1 MKRFAVIGC
10 GFWSQFQIAAWKGL
24 EGVELVAVYNRT
36 KGNAEKIAKRF
47 NVPKV
52 YDSAEELFQN
62 EKLDFVDI
70 ITDVG
75 THEKFV
81 ALAVKYGVPVICQK
95 PMAPDYETAKR
106 MVEDCEKAD
115 IPFFIHENWRWQLP
129 IRAVKEKLNE
139 GIIGKPFRARIT
151 YSNSFPV
158 FDNQPFLAELEQF
171 ILTDIGTHILD
182 VARFLF
188 GEVKSLYCQTAKV
201 HKHIKG
207 EDAASVALKMESG
220 MHCNVEVSY
229 ASKVEHDRFPE
240 TFIMIEGEEGSIELA
255 PDCWVR
261 VTTKARTLSNRI
273 QIPYYP
279 WVDSRYALVH
289 TSIVEENRDLLSA
302 LEGKKQAET
311 TGEDN
316 LKTLRLVYAA
326 YESAAN
332 NSVVAIDK

>member
-10 GFWSQFQIAAWKGL
+10 GFWSQFQIAAWKEL

-36 KGNAEKIAKRF
+36 RGNAEKIAKRF
-47 NVPKV
+47 NVPRV
-52 YDSAEELFQN
+52 YDSAEELFEN

-75 THEKFV
+75 THKKFV
-81 ALAVKYGVPVICQK
+81 ALAVKHGIPVICQK
-95 PMAPDYETAKR
+95 PMAPDYETAKG
-106 MVEDCEKAD
+106 MVEDCEKAN

-188 GEVKSLYCQTAKV
+188 GEAKSLYCQTAKV

-207 EDAASVALKMESG
+207 EDAASVALKMENG

-240 TFIMIEGEEGSIELA
+240 TFMMIEGDKGSIELA

-261 VTTKARTLSNRI
+261 VTTKEGTLSNRI
-273 QIPYYP
+273 ELPSYS
-279 WVDSRYALVH
+279 WVDSKYSLVH
-289 TSIVEENRDLLSA
+289 TSILEENRDLLSA
-302 LEGKKQAET
+302 LQGKKQAET

-332 NSVVAIDK
+332 NSVVTID

>member
-10 GFWSQFQIAAWKGL
+10 GFWSQFQIAAWREL

-36 KGNAEKIAKRF
+36 KANAEKVAKRF
-47 NVPKV
+47 NIPKV
-52 YDSAEELFQN
+52 YDSVEELFEN

-81 ALAVKYGVPVICQK
+81 ALAVKHGVPVICQK
-95 PMAPDYETAKR
+95 PMAPDYETAKG
-106 MVEDCEKAD
+106 MVEACEKAN

-158 FDNQPFLAELEQF
+158 FENQPFLAELEQF
-171 ILTDIGTHILD
+171 ILTDMGTHILD

-188 GEVKSLYCQTAKV
+188 GEAESLYCQTAKV
-201 HKHIKG
+201 HNHIKG

-220 MHCNVEVSY
+220 MHCNVEISY
-229 ASKVEHDRFPE
+229 ASKVENDRFPE
-240 TFIMIEGEEGSIELA
+240 AFIMIEGEKGSIELA

-261 VTTKARTLSNRI
+261 VTTKEGTLSNRI

-279 WVDSRYALVH
+279 WADSRYSLVH
-289 TSIVEENRDLLSA
+289 TSIVEENKDLLSA

-326 YESAAN
+326 YESAAK